1 MTSLARE
8 KPALRLYIWHG
19 VLNDYT
25 PGIAFAI
32 ARTRKTAITALG
44 AEGLP
49 PEILEE
55 LREREPEVIP
65 LNTFTPNKAWWL
77 HGGG

>member
-1 MTSLARE
+1 MPPVKE
-8 KPALRLYIWHG
+8 KPALRLYIWRG

-25 PGIAFAI
+25 EGIAFAI
-32 ARTRKTAITALG
+32 ARTRKAAFTALG
-44 AEGLP
+44 AEGLAAG
-49 PEILEE
+49 ELDA

-65 LNTFTPNKAWWL
+65 LNTFTPNRAWWL